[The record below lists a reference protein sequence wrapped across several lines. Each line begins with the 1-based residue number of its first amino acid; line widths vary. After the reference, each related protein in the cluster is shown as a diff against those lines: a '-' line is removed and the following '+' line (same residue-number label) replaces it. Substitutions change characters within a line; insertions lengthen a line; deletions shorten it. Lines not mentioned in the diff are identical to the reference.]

1 MMNQGS
7 PASHSEAPRSAA
19 VIGLGYVGL
28 PLALLLVEKGFVVY
42 GIDVDERKVN
52 RLISRSS
59 YLPDVRDDQ
68 IAAAMDSGR
77 FHPGTEMAKA
87 GEGDAV
93 IICVPT
99 PLTSYHT
106 PDHSYLQSA
115 ARSVGEHLRQGQTII
130 LESSTY
136 PGTTREVLVPML
148 EQTSGLRAGKDFH
161 VGYSPER
168 IDPGNSR
175 YTVEQIPKLV
185 SGLTVGCA
193 ERVEEIYSRVF
204 QRIVLVSR
212 LEIAEM
218 AKIVE
223 NSHRL
228 VNISFVNELAWI
240 CEKMDIDVWE
250 VIDAAATKPF
260 GFTAYYPG
268 PGIGGHCIP
277 VDPLYLQWK
286 AKAYGA
292 ESRFIALSDQLNRSI
307 PQLVADKVFE
317 LLRASD
323 EKGQTGETA
332 RQPLIVIYGVAYKKD
347 VNDVREAPA
356 LELIEI
362 LTSRGAAVVY
372 HDPYVDRIEVSGHR
386 FSSVELTDDLL
397 QAADCVIILTD
408 HTGIPAERIV
418 RNARLVVDTR
428 NATAGVSDSA
438 GHVYRLGSG
447 MKGWKGS
454 KGWKGVAP

>member
-99 PLTSYHT
+99 PLTSFHT
-106 PDHSYLQSA
+106 PDLSYLQSA
-115 ARSVGEHLRQGQTII
+115 AKAVGEHLRQGQTVI

-148 EQTSGLRAGKDFH
+148 EQTSGLRAGKDFY

-168 IDPGNSR
+168 IDPGNTQ
-175 YTVEQIPKLV
+175 YTVEQIPKLI
-185 SGLTVGCA
+185 SGLTEECGD
-193 ERVEEIYSRVF
+193 RVEALYSRVF
-204 QRIVLVSR
+204 DRVVRVSSP
-212 LEIAEM
+212 EIAEM

-240 CEKMDIDVWE
+240 CEKMNIDVWE

-260 GFTAYYPG
+260 GFTPYYPG

-286 AKAYGA
+286 ARAFGA
-292 ESRFIALSDQLNRSI
+292 ESQFIALSDQFNRSI
-307 PQLVADKVFE
+307 PRLVADKVFDLVRLTE
-317 LLRASD
+317 GDRSDAERA
-323 EKGQTGETA
+323 
-332 RQPLIVIYGVAYKKD
+332 RPPLIVIYGVAYKKD

-362 LTSRGAAVVY
+362 LLSKGAAVAY
-372 HDPYVDRIEVSGHR
+372 HDPYVDQIEANGMQLT
-386 FSSVELTDDLL
+386 SVELSDALL
-397 QAADCVIILTD
+397 QSADCVIILTD
-408 HTGIPAERIV
+408 HTGIPVERIV
-418 RNARLVVDTR
+418 KQAKLVVDTR
-428 NATAGVSDSA
+428 NATAAVA
-438 GHVYRLGSG
+438 RHTGHVYRLGAGGG
-447 MKGWKGS
+447 M
-454 KGWKGVAP
+454 

>member
-1 MMNQGS
+1 MMKQGS
-7 PASHSEAPRSAA
+7 PASQSETPHSAA
-19 VIGLGYVGL
+19 VIGLGHVGL
-28 PLALLLVEKGFVVY
+28 PLALLFVEKGFIVY

-59 YLPDVRDDQ
+59 YLPDVQDDQ

-77 FHPGTEMAKA
+77 FFPGTDMAKA

-106 PDHSYLQSA
+106 PDLSYLQSA
-115 ARSVGEHLRQGQTII
+115 AKSVGEHLRQGQAVI

-136 PGTTREVLVPML
+136 PGTTREVLVPTL
-148 EQTSGLRAGKDFH
+148 EQMSGLRAGKDFC

-168 IDPGNSR
+168 IDPGNSQ

-185 SGLTVGCA
+185 SGLTVECGD
-193 ERVEEIYSRVF
+193 RVEEIYSRVF
-204 QRIVLVSR
+204 QRVVRVST

-240 CEKMDIDVWE
+240 CEKMNIDVWE

-260 GFTAYYPG
+260 GFTPYYPG
-268 PGIGGHCIP
+268 SGIGGHCIP

-286 AKAYGA
+286 AKAFGA
-292 ESRFIALSDQLNRSI
+292 ESKFIALSDELNRSI
-307 PQLVADKVFE
+307 PQLVANKVFE
-317 LLRASD
+317 LLRTSGVDQAD
-323 EKGQTGETA
+323 VGGT

-362 LTSRGAAVVY
+362 LISRGAEVAY
-372 HDPYVDRIEVSGHR
+372 HDPYVDEIEVAGR
-386 FSSVELTDDLL
+386 KLSSVNLTDALL
-397 QAADCVIILTD
+397 QSADCVIILTD
-408 HTGIPAERIV
+408 HTGIPSERIV
-418 RNARLVVDTR
+418 KHAKLVVDTR
-428 NATAGVSDSA
+428 NATAAVSGAA
-438 GHVYRLGSG
+438 GHVYRLGGG
-447 MKGWKGS
+447 MK
-454 KGWKGVAP
+454 VAGK

>member
-1 MMNQGS
+1 MMKQGS
-7 PASHSEAPRSAA
+7 PASHSKAPRSAA

-59 YLPDVRDDQ
+59 YLPDVQDDQ

-77 FHPGTEMAKA
+77 FHPGTDMAKA

-106 PDHSYLQSA
+106 PDLSFLQSA
-115 ARSVGEHLRQGQTII
+115 AKSVGEHLRQGQTVI

-136 PGTTREVLVPML
+136 PGTTREVLVPTL
-148 EQTSGLRAGKDFH
+148 EQTSGLRAGKDFY

-168 IDPGNSR
+168 IDPGNSQ

-185 SGLTVGCA
+185 SGLTATCGD
-193 ERVEEIYSRVF
+193 RVEEIYSRVF
-204 QRIVLVSR
+204 QRVIRVSSP
-212 LEIAEM
+212 EIAEM

-240 CEKMDIDVWE
+240 CEKMNIDVWE
-250 VIDAAATKPF
+250 VIDAAASKPF

-292 ESRFIALSDQLNRSI
+292 ESKFIALSDQLNRSI
-307 PQLVADKVFE
+307 PQLVADKVFDLMRISGAIQAHE
-317 LLRASD
+317 
-323 EKGQTGETA
+323 GTT

-362 LTSRGAAVVY
+362 CLNRGAAVVY
-372 HDPYVDRIEVSGHR
+372 HDPYVDQIEVAGR
-386 FSSVELTDDLL
+386 KLSSEELTVALL
-397 QAADCVIILTD
+397 QSADCVVILTD
-408 HTGIPAERIV
+408 HTGIPVERIV
-418 RNARLVVDTR
+418 QHAKLVVDTR
-428 NATAGVSDSA
+428 NATAAVNGA
-438 GHVYRLGSG
+438 TGHVYRLGVG
-447 MKGWKGS
+447 A
-454 KGWKGVAP
+454 KGVVK